1 MHKEIIKVDDTV
13 IIEDE
18 KGIKRELKDKTNLE
32 DVLVI
37 ENNIEYLECNKEY
50 LTKEISN
57 LTADI
62 ESSKTAI
69 ESTKML
75 RIVSVFIVF
84 FISIFASVLIDTT
97 SIVRILV
104 AIITPT
110 LTYGI
115 TELYLYIEKV
125 LIKQNEENKNKYE
138 LALSFI
144 EKDLEREKEKLKTKV
159 TYKKP
164 SFQITKVDKKEL
176 YDYKKRYDALI
187 NSGEIEEKPKTK
199 KHEFRH

>member
-18 KGIKRELKDKTNLE
+18 KGIKREIKDKTNLE

-115 TELYLYIEKV
+115 TELYLYIEKG
-125 LIKQNEENKNKYE
+125 
-138 LALSFI
+138 
-144 EKDLEREKEKLKTKV
+144 LK
-159 TYKKP
+159 
-164 SFQITKVDKKEL
+164 
-176 YDYKKRYDALI
+176 
-187 NSGEIEEKPKTK
+187 
-199 KHEFRH
+199 